1 MVAHDAEPSE
11 CADLLKQAPL
21 LAPVDPA
28 DEGPQVSLVE
38 ALEGRQKK
46 DLFLN
51 VRSQIEQLHDLCHA
65 GPCHPAHGGPFRI
78 IPPQAL
84 LSMDEGAGFDAAYR
98 AALFR
103 TAKPGKLCVQQ
114 GDGFGSGL
122 PGA

>member
-28 DEGPQVSLVE
+28 DEGPQVSLGD

-65 GPCHPAHGGPFRI
+65 GPFRI
-78 IPPQAL
+78 IPPQAF
-84 LSMDEGAGFDAAYR
+84 LSMD
-98 AALFR
+98 
-103 TAKPGKLCVQQ
+103 
-114 GDGFGSGL
+114 
-122 PGA
+122 